1 METSGVH
8 SGRCCPKNEI
18 NTKPDFAIEESGY
31 WVLANYDR
39 FKGSRK
45 ANVEVHGGASLEEV
59 TVPIIEITRKIDG
72 VEAFILEEYK
82 IVELAAMEIP
92 VLRIFV
98 GIISNNIIMKIND
111 KYYDAVATGDKYIY
125 EIKLPDC
132 TRKGLYSAEII
143 NGSDILSADNLFEVK
158 KKGLKEVSLFD

>member
-1 METSGVH
+1 
-8 SGRCCPKNEI
+8 
-18 NTKPDFAIEESGY
+18 
-31 WVLANYDR
+31 
-39 FKGSRK
+39 
-45 ANVEVHGGASLEEV
+45 
-59 TVPIIEITRKIDG
+59 
-72 VEAFILEEYK
+72 
-82 IVELAAMEIP
+82 
-92 VLRIFV
+92 
-98 GIISNNIIMKIND
+98 MKIND

>member
-59 TVPIIEITRKIDG
+59 TVPIIEITRKLDG
-72 VEAFILEEYK
+72 VEAFILDEYK
-82 IVELAAMEIP
+82 VVELAAMEVP
-92 VLRIFV
+92 LLRVYV
-98 GIISNNIIMKIND
+98 GIISNGIMLKVND
-111 KYYDAVATGDKYIY
+111 KYYDATATGEKYIY
-125 EIKLPDC
+125 EVKLPDC
-132 TRKGLYSAEII
+132 TKKGIYTADII
-143 NGSDILSADNLFEVK
+143 NGSDVLTCDNRFEVK
-158 KKGLKEVSLFD
+158 KKGFTEVSLFD